1 MFYLLIT
8 TIIWAFSFSIIG
20 NYLSPTIDPWS
31 LSFFRIAIALI
42 IFLPVIDIN
51 ISKKRMMIMAGI
63 GAIQIGVMYIFYLN
77 AFRFTTVPKILLFTI
92 FTPIYV
98 TLISDLI
105 EKRIRKTFFVLSLGS
120 VLGALIIRLTAI
132 DLNDILGFLLIQGAN
147 ISFAFGQVLYRFFN
161 KGQMK
166 SDYNLNEFVYFYIG
180 ALVVASIG
188 CIINVDK
195 IVLPQSLTQW
205 GFIFWMGAI
214 ASGLG
219 YYLWNRGATLVSA
232 GTLAVMNNLVI
243 PLGLIIEIIIFS
255 RSVNMSTFIIGTLII
270 ISSIYLSLKKKESKL
285 L

>member
-51 ISKKRMMIMAGI
+51 ISKKRMIIMAGI
-63 GAIQIGVMYIFYLN
+63 GAIQIGIMYIFYLN

>member
-1 MFYLLIT
+1 
-8 TIIWAFSFSIIG
+8 
-20 NYLSPTIDPWS
+20 
-31 LSFFRIAIALI
+31 
-42 IFLPVIDIN
+42 
-51 ISKKRMMIMAGI
+51 MAGI

-98 TLISDLI
+98 TLIADLI

>member
-1 MFYLLIT
+1 MFYLFIT

-270 ISSIYLSLKKKESKL
+270 ISSIYLSLKKNNY
-285 L
+285 

>member
-1 MFYLLIT
+1 ME
-8 TIIWAFSFSIIG
+8 
-20 NYLSPTIDPWS
+20 
-31 LSFFRIAIALI
+31 
-42 IFLPVIDIN
+42 
-51 ISKKRMMIMAGI
+51 
-63 GAIQIGVMYIFYLN
+63 LN
-77 AFRFTTVPKILLFTI
+77 SYMTYMQKILLFTI

-98 TLISDLI
+98 TLIADLI

-270 ISSIYLSLKKKESKL
+270 IFSIYLSLKKKESKL